1 MKSTVHQDLVNPA
14 LSVVS
19 LRPSCNTCSFFVC
32 NFHIILWKR
41 AVVCTVI
48 VSVAIVAREL
58 KFSTSSASIVRIGLL
73 LYTHIVHWDLVVGI
87 GSLLPMWLLK
97 ETVVPM
103 RPHLV
108 VLGLWHRSLHIH
120 TERDLIAHQLR
131 GLAHRH
137 ILAHS
142 RFHHCLLL
150 LTQLH
155 THQLLGW
162 HLHLHWAD
170 CLLVSH
176 LVVLLAG
183 ACT

>member
-14 LSVVS
+14 LSVVH
-19 LRPSCNTCSFFVC
+19 LRISCNTCSFFVC

-41 AVVCTVI
+41 AVVCTVT
-48 VSVAIVAREL
+48 VLVAIVAREV

-108 VLGLWHRSLHIH
+108 VLRLWHRSLHIH
-120 TERDLIAHQLR
+120 TERDLIAHQVR

-162 HLHLHWAD
+162 HLHLHWAN
-170 CLLVSH
+170 CLLLSH